1 MPIELHDAAD
11 DVVRVVLSGRID
23 FASAQ
28 AIDAPLAEAAR
39 SRHLMVIDLSAV
51 EFIASLGLRSLIKC
65 AKAINS
71 RRGRVVLLS
80 PRPAV
85 AEIIKISGIEELI
98 PIYHSEAEAF
108 AAVGPA

>member
-1 MPIELHDAAD
+1 MTIELHQAAD
-11 DVVRVVLSGRID
+11 DVTKVVLSGRID
-23 FASAQ
+23 FANAQ
-28 AIDAPLAEAAR
+28 AIDAPLTEAAGK
-39 SRHLMVIDLSAV
+39 HPKMMIDLSKV

-85 AEIIKISGIEELI
+85 AEILKISGIEELI
-98 PIYHSEAEAF
+98 PVYHSEAEAI
-108 AAVGPA
+108 AALA